1 MLLVRKNRV
10 AYFKGLS
17 AKKELYMGN
26 TNGENVEVVE
36 VVNRK
41 KYGDH
46 RREKYGCYE
55 ELWEPTSD
63 ELILLEEIF
72 KDQSS
77 RPPF

>member
-1 MLLVRKNRV
+1 
-10 AYFKGLS
+10 
-17 AKKELYMGN
+17 MGN

-63 ELILLEEIF
+63 ELILLEEISI
-72 KDQSS
+72 QN
-77 RPPF
+77 RRN